1 MISGGVGMQR
11 TKRTRPI
18 LFGLATAFL
27 VFAAANS
34 QSIQEQTSTARSPEP
49 VPNPLLTVRERLKTI
64 GTLNCHVG
72 LVVYGLSYSELTVF
86 SDGQVQ
92 KVNWSEPPCSDPV
105 LASEWKAPVGSKARR
120 FMLPQGALEQLQSFL
135 DRPEVRDLRDFM
147 NAGPGV
153 GDYDIEIHR
162 ASGVQKVPIASL
174 MPSHYSLKQ
183 DPTLLRVICRAK
195 EIGGDERPPWC
206 ADLSPTHPVPLVGAR
221 VPGPGVVDPQLG
233 STP

>member
-18 LFGLATAFL
+18 LFGLAAAFL

-72 LVVYGLSYSELTVF
+72 LVGYGLSYSALTVF

-92 KVNWSEPPCSDPV
+92 KVNWSVPPCSDRV

-120 FMLPQGALEQLQSFL
+120 FMLPPGALKQLQSFL
-135 DRPEVRDLRDFM
+135 DRPEVKDLRDFL
-147 NAGPGV
+147 NAGSGV

-162 ASGVQKVPIASL
+162 ASGVQRVPVFSL

-206 ADLSPTHPVPLVGAR
+206 GDLNPTQPVPA
-221 VPGPGVVDPQLG
+221 Q
-233 STP
+233 

>member
-1 MISGGVGMQR
+1 MQR
-11 TKRTRPI
+11 TKRTRRI
-18 LFGLATAFL
+18 LFGLAAAFL

-34 QSIQEQTSTARSPEP
+34 QSIQEQTSTARSPES

-72 LVVYGLSYSELTVF
+72 LVGYGLSCGLSYSELTVF

-92 KVNWSEPPCSDPV
+92 KVNWSVPPCSDPV
-105 LASEWKAPVGSKARR
+105 LASEWKAPVSSKARR
-120 FMLPQGALEQLQSFL
+120 FMLPQGALKQLQSFL
-135 DRPEVRDLRDFM
+135 DRPEVKDLRDFL
-147 NAGPGV
+147 NAGSGV
-153 GDYDIEIHR
+153 GDYEIEIHR
-162 ASGVQKVPIASL
+162 ASGVQRVPVFSL

-206 ADLSPTHPVPLVGAR
+206 ADLNPTQPVPIR
-221 VPGPGVVDPQLG
+221 
-233 STP
+233 

>member
-1 MISGGVGMQR
+1 MQR

-18 LFGLATAFL
+18 PFGLATAFL
-27 VFAAANS
+27 VFAVANS
-34 QSIQEQTSTARSPEP
+34 QSIQEQTRTARSPEP

-64 GTLNCHVG
+64 VSLNCHVG
-72 LVVYGLSYSELTVF
+72 LVGYGLSYSELTVF

-92 KVNWSEPPCSDPV
+92 KVNWSVPPCSDPV

-120 FMLPQGALEQLQSFL
+120 FMLPQGALKQLQSFL
-135 DRPEVRDLRDFM
+135 DRPEVKDLRDFL
-147 NAGPGV
+147 NAGSGV

-162 ASGVQKVPIASL
+162 ASGVQRVPVFSL
-174 MPSHYSLKQ
+174 MPSHYSLMQ

-206 ADLSPTHPVPLVGAR
+206 ADLNPSQPVPAR
-221 VPGPGVVDPQLG
+221 
-233 STP
+233 